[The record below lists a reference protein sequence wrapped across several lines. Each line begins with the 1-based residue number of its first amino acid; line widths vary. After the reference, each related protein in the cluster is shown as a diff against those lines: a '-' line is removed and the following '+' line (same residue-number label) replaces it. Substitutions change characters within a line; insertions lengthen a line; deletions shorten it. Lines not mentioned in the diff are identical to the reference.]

1 MALPAFLAT
10 VPRWQKLVLGVI
22 GLAALG
28 GAGYFFAVSPLER
41 RVAALRTQLDSPREE
56 IARTRALA
64 ADLARLRREA
74 VELERELA
82 VAKEKLPNER
92 EMPSLYRTLSDAA
105 VQAGLAVALFQPRA
119 PVVRDFYSEIPISL
133 VAEGGYHEVGD
144 LFGRVAALPRTTTI
158 GEFNLTGAP
167 PEASRPTP
175 SRASGAAPAA
185 AADAA
190 KKPRPALRAEITL
203 LTFVYRPVGSPPAP
217 KPAAAA
223 AKPEASKP

>member
-1 MALPAFLAT
+1 MELPAFLVTA
-10 VPRWQKLVLGVI
+10 PRWQKLVLGVI

-28 GAGYFFAVSPLER
+28 GAGYFFVVFPLER
-41 RVAALRTQLDSPREE
+41 RVAALRTQRDSPQGEV
-56 IARTRALA
+56 ARTRALA

-74 VELERELA
+74 VELEREIE
-82 VAKEKLPNER
+82 VAKERLPSDR

-105 VQAGLAVALFQPRA
+105 GQAGLAVTLFQPRA

-158 GEFNLTGAP
+158 GEFKLTGMP

-175 SRASGAAPAA
+175 SRAPGAAPA

-190 KKPRPALRAEITL
+190 KKLRHALRAEITL

-217 KPAAAA
+217 KPGA

>member
-82 VAKEKLPNER
+82 VAKEKLRLWPF
-92 EMPSLYRTLSDAA
+92 P
-105 VQAGLAVALFQPRA
+105 
-119 PVVRDFYSEIPISL
+119 
-133 VAEGGYHEVGD
+133 H
-144 LFGRVAALPRTTTI
+144 
-158 GEFNLTGAP
+158 
-167 PEASRPTP
+167 
-175 SRASGAAPAA
+175 
-185 AADAA
+185 
-190 KKPRPALRAEITL
+190 
-203 LTFVYRPVGSPPAP
+203 
-217 KPAAAA
+217 
-223 AKPEASKP
+223 

>member
-1 MALPAFLAT
+1 MELPAFLAT
-10 VPRWQKLVLGVI
+10 APRWQKLVLGVV

-28 GAGYFFAVSPLER
+28 GAGYFSAVSPLQS
-41 RVAALRTQLDSPREE
+41 RVAALRTQRDSPQEE
-56 IARTRALA
+56 VAGTRALA

-74 VELERELA
+74 TELEREIE
-82 VAKEKLPNER
+82 VAKERLPSER
-92 EMPSLYRTLSDAA
+92 EMPALYRTLSDAA
-105 VQAGLAVALFQPRA
+105 VQAGLAVALFQPQA
-119 PVVRDFYSEIPISL
+119 PVVRDFYSEIPILL
-133 VAEGGYHEVGD
+133 VAEGGYHDVGD

-158 GEFNLTGAP
+158 GEFKLTGMP

-175 SRASGAAPAA
+175 SRAPGAAPA

-190 KKPRPALRAEITL
+190 KKPRHALRAEITL

-223 AKPEASKP
+223 AKPAASKP